1 MSIIVKSSR
10 IQFKNPQIGGV
21 SRAVE
26 DHYFGRNVTA
36 TVDGEEKH
44 YRFKPD
50 EIPFDADEDD
60 MIVAIGQREIEQRE
74 QEDNAE

>member
-1 MSIIVKSSR
+1 MSIIIKSSR

-26 DHYFGRNVTA
+26 DHYFGRNVIA

-60 MIVAIGQREIEQRE
+60 MIQVIEQRE
-74 QEDNAE
+74 REQEDGAD